1 MGRGVR
7 MRPARLPKKM
17 LQIRNAIG
25 DTQEGMA
32 RRLGF
37 PEITREYVS
46 GFERGTREPPLP
58 VLLRMARMV
67 GISVDVLID
76 DELELP
82 AQLTVDSPLTA
93 ARRSSKD
100 VKKSSGKTS
109 KR

>member
-7 MRPARLPKKM
+7 MRPAQLPEKM
-17 LQIRNAIG
+17 LQIRNAFG

-37 PEITREYVS
+37 PEITREYIS

-58 VLLRMARMV
+58 VLLRIAKMA
-67 GISVDVLID
+67 GISVDILID
-76 DELELP
+76 DESDLP
-82 AQLTVDSPLTA
+82 NQLALNPLHSVI
-93 ARRSSKD
+93 RRSA
-100 VKKSSGKTS
+100 KKIRKASEKTR